1 MKMSRVAPLMAGVLT
16 AFLCDSN
23 VSAWTSNNKAFLS
36 SPAAAAVQA
45 GMVATI
51 ASLAVVPLAANA
63 ADGATHTSVMELP
76 AVAAVVFASIAF
88 SREGDLY
95 VPFEKMELDTSE
107 ESIGTKAAMAFSAMT
122 TTMALQAQTSV
133 TETAVLPLVATSKRS
148 WMKTSED
155 LVVMGSY

>member
-16 AFLCDSN
+16 AFLCNSN
-23 VSAWTSNNKAFLS
+23 VSAWTSNNKSFLS
-36 SPAAAAVQA
+36 SPAAVQA

-107 ESIGTKAAMAFSAMT
+107 ESIGTKAAMAFSAMA
-122 TTMALQAQTSV
+122 TTMALQAQTSSV
-133 TETAVLPLVATSKRS
+133 AETAVLPLVATSKRS